1 MAIVQ
6 ETLVSNDHRREALA
20 QQWDGPTF
28 WSLAIG
34 RQGGV
39 VILCSPGQRENV
51 SIWQKDP
58 EGRLLS
64 LLISF
69 NDIKVNVY
77 APTNPTERGVFL
89 KSLQPYLFPN
99 SHLLLAGDFNCY
111 DGALDKMGGSVSI
124 DARLSDLKSVDFVR
138 DAWRFKHPKERQFT
152 WYNSDFSIASRLD
165 SFLITRI
172 LCDRVSS
179 CEIRPC
185 VYSDHDFNFFC
196 WIWICIRQSS
206 GALEFGNLIIH
217 YCKMKIFVPQ
227 NLILLSLFCF
237 HDRPFRRIW
246 LCGIV

>member
-1 MAIVQ
+1 MSKRNRGLRIPPPPSIDTFKLATINVRGLNSDKLTWLAELSRREHLDFICVQ

-20 QQWDGPTF
+20 QQWDGATF

-77 APTNPTERGVFL
+77 APTNATERGVFL

-138 DAWRFKHPKERQFT
+138 DAWRFKHPKDRQFT
-152 WYNSDFSIASRLD
+152 WYKSNFSIASRLD

-185 VYSDHDFNFFC
+185 VYSDHDFNLFC
-196 WIWICIRQSS
+196 WI
-206 GALEFGNLIIH
+206 
-217 YCKMKIFVPQ
+217 
-227 NLILLSLFCF
+227 
-237 HDRPFRRIW
+237 
-246 LCGIV
+246 